1 MQYNH
6 LKALLVDDD
15 EVVQLLVG
23 HSLNSIGIESVVASS
38 GDEAITALNKRTF
51 DFIIMDISMPGQ
63 DGIDS
68 VRWIRDILNPEKN
81 DLPIFALTN
90 FHTPRHTEEILKAGF
105 NEHII
110 KPFDIEEFKN
120 LLHKYFY
127 KKIN

>member
-23 HSLNSIGIESVVASS
+23 RYLNSIGIESIVAAS
-38 GDEAITALNKRTF
+38 GNEAITALDKHAF

-68 VRWIRDILNPEKN
+68 VRWIRDHLNPEIRN
-81 DLPIFALTN
+81 IPIFALTN

-110 KPFDIEEFKN
+110 KPFDIDEFKKI
-120 LLHKYFY
+120 LHKYFWEN
-127 KKIN
+127 IN